1 MYKTFLIYCDFA
13 LFLPEYDPTR
23 DVEWIQNELHRWIYD
38 NIMVKWDSIRK
49 KPSKLCDMFTGYH
62 TSQALIQLAFES
74 AGITDSK
81 LLSIPKMEKANAEL
95 LVHKLV
101 DNFLRLRFPILLAL
115 NKVDI
120 SGAVDNIAKFQEKFS
135 DMTMV
140 PVSAKSECI
149 LQQNCKSGLISYQ
162 SGGSHFDF
170 NGQQQDTNDKF
181 EKELQ
186 DIKDS
191 ILQVFGNTGVLQA
204 LSQAVRLQSPVYAFP
219 VSCLDTGQSV
229 SVIAND
235 KPQILRDCIVL
246 KPGTTIGK
254 LFDIMLYPPVSL
266 LAGEYVRAEG
276 INSKGGKNVLHK
288 HDVVTEFNQVV
299 KIMSTKKASSATK
312 TRN

>member
-1 MYKTFLIYCDFA
+1 MYKTFIIYSDFA

-23 DVEWIQNELHRWIYD
+23 DVEWIQSELHRWIYD
-38 NIMVKWDSIRK
+38 NIMVKWDSIMK
-49 KPSKLCDMFTGYH
+49 KPTKLCDMFTGYH

-74 AGITDSK
+74 AGLTDNK
-81 LLSIPKMEKANAEL
+81 LFSIPKMEKANAEL

-101 DNFLRLRFPILLAL
+101 DNFLQLRFPILLAL

-120 SGAVDNIAKFQEKFS
+120 PGAVDNLAKFQEQFS

-149 LQQNCKSGLISYQ
+149 LQQKCKNGLISYQ

-170 NGQQQDTNDKF
+170 NVQQQDTSDKSG
-181 EKELQ
+181 KELQ

-204 LSQAVRLQSPVYAFP
+204 LSQAVRLRSPVYAFP
-219 VSCLDTGQSV
+219 VSCLDTCKS
-229 SVIAND
+229 INAITND

-254 LFDIMLYPPVSL
+254 LFEIMLYPPVSL

-276 INSKGGKNVLHK
+276 RNSKGKKNVLHK
-288 HDVVTEFNQVV
+288 HDVVTDCNQIV
-299 KIMSTKKASSATK
+299 KIMSTKKASYSTK